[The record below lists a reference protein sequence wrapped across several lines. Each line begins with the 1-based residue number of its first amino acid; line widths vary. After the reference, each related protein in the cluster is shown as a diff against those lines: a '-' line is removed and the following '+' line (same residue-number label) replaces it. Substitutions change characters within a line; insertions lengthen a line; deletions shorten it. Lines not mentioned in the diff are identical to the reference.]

1 MLKLSP
7 NDVIISEKSVV
18 DLFHDGIRAEA
29 TRYDYTNKLKKVLCE
44 YLGDILHGDP
54 KKIQYQKNHPN
65 PPKKGIK
72 RQFLDADWEQRA
84 TELVNLALNEP
95 KTVEAILLALVKKLK
110 QKNQLAKNDSN
121 YLTSSH
127 INHTLKPIKK
137 LFEMNGVPFTWS
149 RINALFPESET
160 YMDYEEYS
168 INDIKKLVDYAD
180 VITKVIVLLWS
191 SSGIRPGGY
200 YFKWKHLHPVY
211 HYKEKLY
218 YENGEVTDE
227 IKISGELVCAFIEI
241 YAESKR
247 WNYYAFVTPECYHA
261 ITVYKEKWA
270 RRFGVEPQ
278 PDDPFFT
285 NTRSKTVKLI
295 SLMAIRRKL
304 ERLLVESGIRNPLP
318 NGMKRH
324 KTPAF
329 TGFRYFFNK
338 QNKKA
343 FSKHGTLS
351 SLILKESM
359 MGHTGLIPLD
369 KNYFR
374 EHAYELI
381 EEYLKAVPALT
392 ISDEERIKLKVIE
405 LGRENHEK
413 DQKYTYLE
421 ARIKELEN
429 NESVTKD
436 KVLELNNIES
446 TIQSLENKLSKLKLI
461 LS

>member
-168 INDIKKLVDYAD
+168 INDISFTVLDLVLVKKG
-180 VITKVIVLLWS
+180 
-191 SSGIRPGGY
+191 SSGCG
-200 YFKWKHLHPVY
+200 
-211 HYKEKLY
+211 
-218 YENGEVTDE
+218 
-227 IKISGELVCAFIEI
+227 S
-241 YAESKR
+241 
-247 WNYYAFVTPECYHA
+247 TPN
-261 ITVYKEKWA
+261 
-270 RRFGVEPQ
+270 F
-278 PDDPFFT
+278 
-285 NTRSKTVKLI
+285 LI
-295 SLMAIRRKL
+295 HFSL
-304 ERLLVESGIRNPLP
+304 
-318 NGMKRH
+318 
-324 KTPAF
+324 
-329 TGFRYFFNK
+329 
-338 QNKKA
+338 
-343 FSKHGTLS
+343 
-351 SLILKESM
+351 
-359 MGHTGLIPLD
+359 
-369 KNYFR
+369 
-374 EHAYELI
+374 
-381 EEYLKAVPALT
+381 
-392 ISDEERIKLKVIE
+392 
-405 LGRENHEK
+405 
-413 DQKYTYLE
+413 
-421 ARIKELEN
+421 
-429 NESVTKD
+429 
-436 KVLELNNIES
+436 
-446 TIQSLENKLSKLKLI
+446 
-461 LS
+461 